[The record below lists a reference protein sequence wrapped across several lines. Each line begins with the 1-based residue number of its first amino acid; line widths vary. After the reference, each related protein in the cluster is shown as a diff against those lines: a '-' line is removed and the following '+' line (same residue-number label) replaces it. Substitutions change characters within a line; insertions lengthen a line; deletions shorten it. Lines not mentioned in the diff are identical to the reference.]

1 MKKWKVAIVP
11 ADNSPVTLHDM
22 EGEEGPAF
30 KEIYPLIKADMI
42 EIHTGTWNDVKNNI
56 VFDVEL
62 YCDEEGRL
70 TNKKHNWRASQL
82 RFNKLSLTNSED
94 DLLPGWRD
102 HCNIVGDIAMVFEDT
117 GEFELELREKG
128 SSTSEEVRT

>member
-11 ADNSPVTLHDM
+11 ADNSPVTIHDM

-42 EIHTGTWNDVKNNI
+42 EIHTGTWNDVENNI

-70 TNKKHNWRASQL
+70 TGKQHNWRASQL
-82 RFNKLSLTNSED
+82 RYNKLKPDED
-94 DLLPGWRD
+94 NLLPGWRD
-102 HCNIVGDIAMVFEDT
+102 HCHIVGDVAMVVEEDPDLQWEAT
-117 GEFELELREKG
+117 G
-128 SSTSEEVRT
+128 

>member
-11 ADNSPVTLHDM
+11 VDNSPVTIHDM

-82 RFNKLSLTNSED
+82 RFNKLKPDED
-94 DLLPGWRD
+94 NLLPGWRD